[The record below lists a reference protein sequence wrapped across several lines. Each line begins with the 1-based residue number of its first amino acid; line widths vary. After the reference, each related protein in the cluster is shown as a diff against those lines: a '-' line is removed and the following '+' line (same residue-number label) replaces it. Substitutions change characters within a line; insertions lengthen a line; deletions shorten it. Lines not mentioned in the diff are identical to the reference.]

1 MTEQEAKVI
10 LRSEIKFHSELSV
23 FGEALSIAIKTI
35 EEIRQYRALG
45 TVEELRKTMEKQRAS
60 KWIPCSE
67 RLPEEPEEIP
77 TEDEP
82 VEEMVLD
89 GKFKEYIVMI
99 YGADAATTLY
109 YIGSNN
115 WYDGESGECYYRVEA
130 WQPLPEPYI
139 ADNRQQS

>member
-1 MTEQEAKVI
+1 MINEKKLLENLIPFLNEHGDMYFAGKIIGIIDSQPQI
-10 LRSEIKFHSELSV
+10 
-23 FGEALSIAIKTI
+23 GE
-35 EEIRQYRALG
+35 
-45 TVEELRKTMEKQRAS
+45 
-60 KWIPCSE
+60 WIPCSE

-130 WQPLPEPYI
+130 WQPLPEIY
-139 ADNRQQS
+139 ADRTSK